1 MTTANDYTDRGRL
14 MAAGL
19 SPYRETRGTLH
30 YLVGLDE
37 RQQDGWF
44 MLGHD
49 GRSISCRKV
58 RGRNR
63 WDIANVEQALLFRPH
78 DA

>member
-1 MTTANDYTDRGRL
+1 MDTDYGYPGTL
-14 MAAGL
+14 TAAGL
-19 SPYRETRGTLH
+19 VNYRETRGTLY
-30 YLVGLDE
+30 YLVGTE
-37 RQQDGWF
+37 QRQQDGWF
-44 MLGHD
+44 TVSHD

-63 WDIANVEQALLFRPH
+63 WRIANADSVLMFRKH

>member
-1 MTTANDYTDRGRL
+1 MDTATLSTRRSIIS
-14 MAAGL
+14 AGL

-30 YLVGLDE
+30 YLVGTDE
-37 RQQDGWF
+37 RQQEGWF
-44 MLGHD
+44 MVGMD
-49 GRSISCRKV
+49 GRAISCRKV

-63 WDIANVEQALLFRPH
+63 WHIANTEQVLLFRRH

>member
-1 MTTANDYTDRGRL
+1 MPITTDYTDRRSL
-14 MAAGL
+14 IAAGL
-19 SPYRETRGTLH
+19 SPYRETRGTLY
-30 YLVGLDE
+30 YLVGIE
-37 RQQDGWF
+37 QREQDGWF
-44 MLGHD
+44 MVSRD

-63 WDIANVEQALLFRPH
+63 WHIANVESVMMFRKH